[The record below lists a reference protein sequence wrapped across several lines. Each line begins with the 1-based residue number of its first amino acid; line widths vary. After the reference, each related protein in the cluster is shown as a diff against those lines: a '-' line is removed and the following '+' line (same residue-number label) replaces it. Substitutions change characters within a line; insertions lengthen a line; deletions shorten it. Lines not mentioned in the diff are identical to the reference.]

1 MARRPLAASRP
12 QAASDQAVQTAQ
24 EGSHAKWRHTLVPET
39 EVVIAG
45 HDGDDAKA
53 YQEKQVRELLR
64 KIAEAK
70 RRVQP

>member
-1 MARRPLAASRP
+1 LKADLR
-12 QAASDQAVQTAQ
+12 QAGATQTSQ
-24 EGSHAKWRHTLVPET
+24 EGSHAKWRHTLVPEA

>member
-1 MARRPLAASRP
+1 
-12 QAASDQAVQTAQ
+12 
-24 EGSHAKWRHTLVPET
+24 
-39 EVVIAG
+39 VVIAG